1 MKDYSEQLNE
11 DAAYVFPEPEGIADE
26 RTIEQANQFLEHL
39 AHGMF
44 PDGEIDPEL
53 MTWAERFG
61 EASFG
66 SSTSPQLSIE
76 ERLKAAEARFVTL
89 VEQIPAVTFMAVL
102 GEGDNDVYV
111 SPHVEQMLGYTQEE
125 WLSDPF
131 LWYYRLHPEDR
142 ALWNAEFT
150 RGVRTG
156 GPFRAEC
163 RFMARDG
170 HTVWVHGEARLIKD
184 AQGRPQFLQGVAFD
198 ITESKRAQEVLLATA
213 VRDAKVEEE
222 LEIARRVQTSIL
234 PRNPRLP
241 GMTIAARM
249 KPADSVGGDY
259 YDVRPAGDG
268 GILTIG
274 DVSGHGLDAGLV
286 MLMMQSAASAL
297 CTAKPNASPAEL
309 LVLLNKVIYD
319 NIAHRLQRNE
329 YVTLSVLRCTPNG
342 HVLFAGA
349 HQDILVLRAATKK
362 CERIATPGAWLGI
375 RDDIVSISRDHTL
388 KLNRG
393 DTMVLFTDGIIE
405 STNHD
410 DELFDLGRMI
420 RAIEETADAAPEAIV
435 DRIFQRVRE
444 FTDRQDDDM
453 TVLVARFDG

>member
-1 MKDYSEQLNE
+1 MKDYSERLNE
-11 DAAYVFPEPEGIADE
+11 EAGYVFPEPDGVADE
-26 RTIEQANQFLEHL
+26 KTIALANQFLEHL

-61 EASFG
+61 EANTNS
-66 SSTSPQLSIE
+66 SPQLTIE

-102 GEGDNDVYV
+102 GEGENDVYV

-131 LWYYRLHPEDR
+131 LWYYRLHPDDR

-184 AQGRPQFLQGVAFD
+184 EQGRPQFLQGVAFD

-213 VRDAKVEEE
+213 VRDAKIQEE

-234 PRNPRLP
+234 PRELRLP
-241 GMTIAARM
+241 GLTIAARM
-249 KPADSVGGDY
+249 VPADDVGGDY
-259 YDVRPAGDG
+259 YDVRPSGDG
-268 GILTIG
+268 GIITIG

-297 CTAKPNASPAEL
+297 CTAKPEATPAEL
-309 LVLLNKVIYD
+309 LVMLNRVIYE
-319 NIAHRLQRNE
+319 NVAHRLRRNE
-329 YVTLSVLRCTPNG
+329 YVTLSVLRWSPNG
-342 HVLFAGA
+342 LVTFAGA

-362 CERIATPGAWLGI
+362 CERVATPGAWIGI

-388 KLNRG
+388 KLSPG
-393 DTMVLFTDGIIE
+393 DVLVLYTDGIIE
-405 STNHD
+405 ASNRD
-410 DELFDLGRMI
+410 EELFDITRMAS
-420 RAIEETADAAPEAIV
+420 AIEELPDGAPEAIV
-435 DRIFQRVRE
+435 GRIFERVRA

-453 TVLVARFDG
+453 TVLVARYNG

>member
-1 MKDYSEQLNE
+1 VKDYSERLNE
-11 DAAYVFPEPEGIADE
+11 DAAYVFPEPEGIADAK
-26 RTIEQANQFLEHL
+26 TLALANQFLEHL
-39 AHGMF
+39 AAGMF
-44 PDGEIDPEL
+44 PDGQIDPEL
-53 MTWAERFG
+53 MTWAERLG

-66 SSTSPQLSIE
+66 STASPQLSIE

-102 GEGDNDVYV
+102 GEGENDVYV

-131 LWYYRLHPEDR
+131 LWYYRLHPDDR

-184 AQGRPQFLQGVAFD
+184 EQGRPQFLQGVAFD
-198 ITESKRAQEVLLATA
+198 ITESKRAQEVMLQSA
-213 VRDAKVEEE
+213 VRDAKIQEE

-234 PRNPRLP
+234 PREPRLP

-249 KPADSVGGDY
+249 KPAEDVGGDY
-259 YDVRPAGDG
+259 YDVRQTGEG
-268 GILTIG
+268 GIITIG

-309 LVLLNKVIYD
+309 LVMLNKVIYE
-319 NIAHRLQRNE
+319 NVAHRLRRSE
-329 YVTLSVLRCTPNG
+329 YVTLSVLRCNPNG
-342 HVLFAGA
+342 YVQFAGA

-362 CERIATPGAWLGI
+362 CERVATPGAWLGI

-405 STNHD
+405 SCNREE
-410 DELFDLGRMI
+410 ELFDLGRMI
-420 RAIEETADAAPEAIV
+420 TAIEEVADAGPEAIV
-435 DRIFQRVRE
+435 DRVFQRVRE
-444 FTDRQDDDM
+444 FTNRQDDDM
-453 TVLVARFDG
+453 TVLAARYDG

>member
-1 MKDYSEQLNE
+1 MKDYSERLNE
-11 DAAYVFPEPEGIADE
+11 DASYVFPEPTGIADDK
-26 RTIEQANQFLEHL
+26 TIALAHQFLEHL

-61 EASFG
+61 DT
-66 SSTSPQLSIE
+66 SSSASPQLTIE

-102 GEGDNDVYV
+102 GEGENDVYV

-131 LWYYRLHPEDR
+131 LWYYRLHPDDR

-170 HTVWVHGEARLIKD
+170 RTVWVHGEARLIKD
-184 AQGRPQFLQGVAFD
+184 QQGRPQFLQGVAFD
-198 ITESKRAQEVLLATA
+198 ITESKRAQEMLLANA
-213 VRDAKVEEE
+213 VRDAKIQEE

-234 PRNPRLP
+234 PRELRLP
-241 GMTIAARM
+241 GLTIAARM
-249 KPADSVGGDY
+249 EPADDVGGDY
-259 YDVRPAGDG
+259 YDVRQAGEG
-268 GILTIG
+268 GIITIG

-297 CTAKPNASPAEL
+297 CTAKPDASPAEL
-309 LVLLNKVIYD
+309 LVMLNKVIYE
-319 NIAHRLQRNE
+319 NVAQRLRRNE
-329 YVTLSVLRCTPNG
+329 YVTLSVLRCLPDG
-342 HVLFAGA
+342 RVIFAGA

-362 CERIATPGAWLGI
+362 CERIATPGAWIGI
-375 RDDIVSISRDHTL
+375 RDDIVSISRDHSLTL
-388 KLNRG
+388 NAG
-393 DTMVLFTDGIIE
+393 DVLVLYTDGIIE
-405 STNHD
+405 SVNRD
-410 DELFDLGRMI
+410 EELFDIGRMAS
-420 RAIEETADAAPEAIV
+420 AIEELPDGTPEAIV
-435 DRIFQRVRE
+435 ERIFERVHA
-444 FTDRQDDDM
+444 FTERQDDDM
-453 TVLVARFDG
+453 TVLVARYHG